1 MPVSA
6 SATSTCKNA
15 VVVCAIGAVAAA
27 CGGNPCGPEFGEVA
41 RVIDGDTIVLRSG
54 EAIRYLLIDT
64 PETGDSPE
72 CYGVEARE
80 ANRALVEG
88 RAIRLRY
95 DVQCEDRYGRLLA
108 YVSADGGEVN
118 RTLVER
124 GFACVLHIPPNGAD
138 AWRAFEALE
147 AAARESRRGL
157 WGACA
162 RAPPC

>member
-1 MPVSA
+1 M
-6 SATSTCKNA
+6 
-15 VVVCAIGAVAAA
+15 AALGA
-27 CGGNPCGPEFGEVA
+27 CGGTPCGPEFGEVA
-41 RVIDGDTIVLRSG
+41 RVIDGDTVVLRSG
-54 EAIRYLLIDT
+54 ETVRYLLIDT
-64 PETGDSPE
+64 PETADPPE

-138 AWRAFEALE
+138 AWSTFEELE
-147 AAARESRRGL
+147 AAARESRLGL

-162 RAPPC
+162 GAPPC